1 MEKLLR
7 DRACT
12 EALLRSWS
20 LPSPSLPPGRRPTHQ
35 APLPLPLSLR
45 VANPHASSA
54 QTYQRTLLAGKAAA
68 APLLAPAVAALVGAW
83 EAARAPAA
91 ADALGTAAEVFGAE
105 PGRAP
110 LLAGALERVCAAAAP
125 DGGVR
130 ERARCGPCSCP
141 AGFQPAARG
150 RMACFQGQRCCAAV
164 LAAGGRSRRGGR
176 GGGRSEAMG
185 RKRQGALLRE
195 RPEAAAALLGLLDRC
210 MLLAPGALAAA
221 RALPAGLR
229 LALAAAGGRET
240 DPARAGLSLLG
251 HALVSARGAL
261 APQARHALAYWRGL
275 CRPAFGGGGG
285 APACGVA
292 HARSVTPA
300 ACGEAGL
307 ARAAPARRRAGARAR
322 VAGAP
327 PLCRRHFPPQQG
339 PKLAVVA
346 PQWRTVPAAPCFA
359 RPSAV
364 CLGSC
369 PRPHGQ
375 HRLYPDEAL
384 TLTYPQVEAALANG
398 GAGAAATALLRAAA
412 DTCPQQLLRAAAT
425 ALRALLASGAHGS
438 AARAAVV
445 HALSAPD
452 FPGTSEPHLP

>member
-1 MEKLLR
+1 MLGEKGAVCMQNPLGL
-7 DRACT
+7 CVYSFVSPFGT
-12 EALLRSWS
+12 
-20 LPSPSLPPGRRPTHQ
+20 PS
-35 APLPLPLSLR
+35 
-45 VANPHASSA
+45 HASGA

-105 PGRAP
+105 PGRAS
-110 LLAGALERVCAAAAP
+110 LLAGALERVCAAAAA

-130 ERARCGPCSCP
+130 AGP
-141 AGFQPAARG
+141 AAALQLTRRVQPAARG
-150 RMACFQGQRCCAAV
+150 RLACFQGERCCAAV

-176 GGGRSEAMG
+176 GGGRSEATG

-261 APQARHALAYWRGL
+261 APQARHALAHWRGL
-275 CRPAFGGGGG
+275 CCPASV
-285 APACGVA
+285 ASGVA
-292 HARSVTPA
+292 HARSVRPV

-307 ARAAPARRRAGARAR
+307 ARAARARRR
-322 VAGAP
+322 
-327 PLCRRHFPPQQG
+327 Q
-339 PKLAVVA
+339 
-346 PQWRTVPAAPCFA
+346 A
-359 RPSAV
+359 RPLA
-364 CLGSC
+364 L
-369 PRPHGQ
+369 Q
-375 HRLYPDEAL
+375 ARL
-384 TLTYPQVEAALANG
+384 
-398 GAGAAATALLRAAA
+398 
-412 DTCPQQLLRAAAT
+412 
-425 ALRALLASGAHGS
+425 
-438 AARAAVV
+438 
-445 HALSAPD
+445 LSARGAVISLAGSKIGGNSAPVAD
-452 FPGTSEPHLP
+452 GVSCTMLSRASAQRPAPAWAAQAVPQ